1 MLQASGYDMDLLKIA
16 RLWTHASVVRSWLL
30 DLLVLACLEKRR
42 EDRPQR
48 VADLIEAFDSLALE
62 HRWTQREAEL
72 WWSALPPVE
81 NR

>member
-1 MLQASGYDMDLLKIA
+1 
-16 RLWTHASVVRSWLL
+16 
-30 DLLVLACLEKRR
+30 VLACLEKRR

-72 WWSALPPVE
+72 WWSELPPVE